1 MKTTITI
8 ELDDHQRQLAET
20 LAAECCRHDSITLSY
35 PVTEAAQHRLLF
47 DDEEHLVSILGMV
60 SLENSIMECSAFTL
74 PAFRRRGYFSQL
86 FTAALEQFD
95 ECDILFAVDESC
107 ADTMAV
113 LQALEAEPDFREHL
127 MERRVS
133 DPLPERTIHPE
144 KAFTLQES
152 SGQWVLFYRL
162 TPIGQC
168 ETTPIAKGSVCLH
181 HVLIDDTLQGQG
193 FGYDFMILLLRYL
206 AKQSIPNV
214 LLQVSEQNTAAM
226 KLYQKTGFRIT
237 GTLSYYYY

>member
-1 MKTTITI
+1 MKTTTTI
-8 ELDDHQRQLAET
+8 VLDDHQRLLAEA
-20 LAAECCRHDSITLSY
+20 LAAECCRHDGSTLSY
-35 PVTEAAQHRLLF
+35 PATEATQHLLLF
-47 DDEEHLVSILGMV
+47 DEEEHLVSILGMV
-60 SLENSIMECSAFTL
+60 PLEKSLMECSAFTL

-86 FTAALEQFD
+86 FSTALGQFE

-107 ADTMAV
+107 TDTMAV
-113 LQALEAEPDFREHL
+113 LQALEAEQDFREYL
-127 MERRVS
+127 MERRIG

-144 KAFTLQES
+144 KTLTLQEAN
-152 SGQWVLFYRL
+152 GKWVLFYHH

-168 ETTPIAKGSVCLH
+168 ETTPISARGVCLH

-206 AKQSIPNV
+206 AKQSISDI
-214 LLQVSEQNTAAM
+214 LLQVSGRNTAAM